1 MSDSEKADLYERVN
15 SLQGEKS
22 KLESTIDG
30 LVCNGIILE
39 SQLSSAQIEVRR
51 FEGEWQEC
59 KKELAEAKAEIERL
73 ALYVDR
79 LVGTYCGEAET
90 LAKLEKLEAMLIL
103 VERDGVHT
111 FTERGEN
118 HPYCVICKA
127 SKVLAAAKEGVN
139 HEFCND
145 PKCPGC

>member
-1 MSDSEKADLYERVN
+1 MNKDQFAYLNE
-15 SLQGEKS
+15 
-22 KLESTIDG
+22 TI
-30 LVCNGIILE
+30 IELE
-39 SQLSSAQIEVRR
+39 SQLSSAKIEAQR

-59 KKELAEAKAEIERL
+59 KKELAEAKAEIDRL

-90 LAKLEKLEAMLIL
+90 LAKLEKLEAVRLAVEAHLL
-103 VERDGVHT
+103 VNGCCCGRNQ
-111 FTERGEN
+111 GEKCSR
-118 HPYCVICKA
+118 CVLAKA
-127 SKVLAAAKEGVN
+127 VAAAKEGVN